1 MVYGSPFGKKEKK
14 KKEKIW
20 GKKKKMMRAE
30 DTEREPKELSDR
42 WSLNDHA
49 KP

>member
-1 MVYGSPFGKKEKK
+1 MALLLEKK
-14 KKEKIW
+14 KKKY
-20 GKKKKMMRAE
+20 GGKKKKKMMRAE